1 LKIGWKKIQKL
12 VLKLAK
18 ILIYNNAKMKYI
30 NSKPNLNF
38 AISLCSD
45 PFFGC
50 ANPLLCNQNNFIKY
64 CQEFGI
70 DKTNIDK
77 FFNMKEPNWS
87 KM

>member
-1 LKIGWKKIQKL
+1 
-12 VLKLAK
+12 
-18 ILIYNNAKMKYI
+18 MKYI